1 MSELRIGA
9 KLPNF
14 GPLPI
19 EVGVAEMSARLEA
32 SGFASIWISDHVV
45 MPDIV
50 ESLYPFAPD
59 GKANWA
65 TDAPWYDAVALLGMM
80 AAATTRVE
88 LGVAVL
94 LLPLRHPVIFAKQ
107 AATIDALSAGRLS
120 LGVGAGWM
128 AEEFDALDVPFR
140 SRGAR
145 LDEWIDLARACW
157 TGTPSAFD
165 GAHYQLPAGV
175 QCYPVPAHHIPFLI
189 GGHSPAALRRAGTG
203 GDGWLAQQT
212 APAIDMAALQGGI
225 EDMEAAARAIGRDPS
240 GLRVVVRVVDSV
252 DKAEVVA
259 ERLDSLAEIGVTD
272 VIVDVDWASID
283 GPERAASALGCP

>member
-1 MSELRIGA
+1 MGEVRVGA
-9 KLPNF
+9 KVPNF

-19 EVGVAEMSARLEA
+19 EVGVPEMSARLEET
-32 SGFASIWISDHVV
+32 GFASLWISDHVV
-45 MPDIV
+45 MPDVV
-50 ESLYPFAPD
+50 ESRYPFAPD

-94 LLPLRHPVIFAKQ
+94 LLPLRHPVVFAKQ
-107 AATIDALSAGRLS
+107 AATLDALSAGRLS

-140 SRGAR
+140 TRGAR

-157 TGTPSAFD
+157 TGAPAAFD

-189 GGHSPAALRRAGTG
+189 GGHSPAALRRAGTK
-203 GDGWLAQQT
+203 GDGWLAQQS
-212 APAIDMAALQGGI
+212 ALGI
-225 EDMEAAARAIGRDPS
+225 EMAMLEAGIEAMREAARAIDRDPIE
-240 GLRVVVRVVDSV
+240 LRVVVRVVDSAHRP
-252 DKAEVVA
+252 DMVA
-259 ERLDSLAEIGVTD
+259 ESLDALGDVGVTD
-272 VIVDVDWASID
+272 VIVDVDWASDD
-283 GPERAASALGCP
+283 GPERAAAALVDR